1 MNKLQNKINNKDLFA
16 IGNILLF
23 IWYCYAVFFES
34 FIHYRG
40 REHLWEFF
48 VYAVAILIVIL
59 FAWILTRQINFPSKL
74 LFFAEIIILIHFA
87 GGLIILNESRLYDNF
102 ILGIRFDK
110 YAHIIQTFMGSFILY
125 ELHFKNLNLKWWI
138 KDLQLII
145 MMLGIGAVFEIIEY
159 LITLTIDINGVGGY
173 DNNMQDMISNFIGA
187 SVSIL
192 FIRISSLIKDTREND
207 QG

>member
-1 MNKLQNKINNKDLFA
+1 MNKLQIKITNKDLFA

-23 IWYCYAVFFES
+23 IWLCYAVYFER

-59 FAWILTRQINFPSKL
+59 FAWILTRQINIHSKL
-74 LFFAEIIILIHFA
+74 LIFAEIIILIHFA
-87 GGLIILNESRLYDNF
+87 GGLIILNESRLYDNIF
-102 ILGIRFDK
+102 FGIRFDK
-110 YAHIIQTFMGSFILY
+110 YSHIIQTFMGGFILY
-125 ELHFKNLNLKWWI
+125 ELHFKKLNLKWWI
-138 KDLQLII
+138 KDIQL
-145 MMLGIGAVFEIIEY
+145 MMMILGIGAVFEIVEY
-159 LITLTIDINGVGGY
+159 LVTLTVDINGVGDY
-173 DNNMQDMISNFIGA
+173 DNNMQDMISNFIGVA
-187 SVSIL
+187 VSIL